1 MNNKQTPS
9 QTIGPYFAFGL
20 TPEGYGKAGIATN
33 ILVNDNTQGERIR
46 IHGQV
51 VDGND
56 EPVKDALLEIW
67 QADNSGRYR
76 HPDDKPELD
85 SGFAGFGRRGTDE
98 NGMYSFVTTQPG
110 RVRGRT
116 AELQAPHIN
125 MIVFMRGILVHAYT
139 RIYFSDEQEFNDS
152 DNVLTGVD
160 ASRRHTLIAQRDD
173 TRQLTRYSF
182 DIRLQGDDETVFFD
196 I

>member
-1 MNNKQTPS
+1 MNKIQTPS
-9 QTIGPYFAFGL
+9 QTIGPYFAYGL
-20 TPEGYGKAGIATN
+20 IPEGYGKAGIATN
-33 ILVNDNTQGERIR
+33 ILVNDNTQGEHIR

-56 EPVKDALLEIW
+56 EPVREALLEIW

-76 HPDDKPELD
+76 HPEDKPDID
-85 SGFAGFGRRGTDE
+85 SDFAGFGRRGTDE
-98 NGMYSFVTTQPG
+98 NGMYSFVTIKPG
-110 RVRGRT
+110 RVKGRA

-139 RIYFSDEQEFNDS
+139 RIYFSDEYESNQS
-152 DNVLTGVD
+152 DRILAGIE

-182 DIRLQGDDETVFFD
+182 DIHLQGDDETVFFD
-196 I
+196 L